1 MQFAGRKLVLERL
14 IYVLLTLYAIFAS
27 ELGADDERL
36 EMLAIAIK
44 FKVVTGHPGKNELF
58 DLFGMHRVQ
67 ALNFQ
72 PCFSNP
78 SVNSDT
84 AAKQATTTIR
94 LSSGATSE
102 TPKKPKR
109 KPSIM

>member
-1 MQFAGRKLVLERL
+1 MQFAGCELVLERP
-14 IYVLLTLYAIFAS
+14 VDMLLALHAVFAG

-36 EMLAIAIK
+36 EMLAIAIE
-44 FKVVTGHPGKNELF
+44 FKVFARHPGKDELF
-58 DLFGMHRVQ
+58 DLFGVHRVQ

-72 PCFSNP
+72 PRFSKL
-78 SVNSDT
+78 SVSSD
-84 AAKQATTTIR
+84 AAVKQATTTIR
-94 LSSGATSE
+94 LTSGATSE